1 MKTQIKEIYKCDHC
15 NKLYQ
20 IKNRCADH
28 ELICFKNPANNR
40 ACFGCNNLIK
50 KDNQLVYTGYSEV
63 NGDNEI
69 RSVSLLY
76 CTKLNH
82 YLYPPKIEHKGKWY
96 DTYDIENKAMPKECE
111 HFSNEF
117 EGF

>member
-1 MKTQIKEIYKCDHC
+1 MKSQIKEIYKCDHC

-20 IKNRCADH
+20 IKNRCAYH
-28 ELICFKNPANNR
+28 ELICYKNPANNR
-40 ACFGCNNLIK
+40 ACFGCNHLIK
-50 KDNQLVYTGYSEV
+50 KSETIYYDTVYGESERKV
-63 NGDNEI
+63 D
-69 RSVSLLY
+69 LLY

-96 DTYDIENKAMPKECE
+96 DTSDIENKAMPKECE

-117 EGF
+117 EGFEF